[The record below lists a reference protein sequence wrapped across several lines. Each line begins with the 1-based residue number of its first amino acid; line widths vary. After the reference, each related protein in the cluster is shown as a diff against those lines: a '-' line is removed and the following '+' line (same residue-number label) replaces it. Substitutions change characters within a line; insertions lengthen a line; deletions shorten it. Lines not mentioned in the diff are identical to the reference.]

1 MWQKMG
7 QAASLRKAQTALS
20 RSEGP
25 GQMGVGTLIGG
36 GIILADLSGSKLW
49 WWWPLMARH
58 RRTLHWGL
66 AATVWCS
73 LAASMVPYWS
83 GRAVNALERQDW
95 HGSRVYLAWM
105 LAFTVIAGIGRY
117 LMRNTL
123 IGLSREVEREQR
135 ESLYDFL
142 LARPFAFYERQ
153 RVGDLMSRLGDDVG
167 TVRMATG
174 PGLMSFLQVIS
185 ILPLTLGLMFHTSWR
200 LTLGV
205 MLPFS
210 ALAMGFYIIGK
221 WSHAVQQKL
230 QLAFSALSTF
240 SHETIS
246 GERVVQAFGLE
257 EARVAQFGALSRRHA
272 SLSMK
277 QSVIFSAYAPLAALI
292 SGLAALV
299 LVAYGGSLVVRGD
312 LTLGD
317 LTAFTGFLVALAW
330 PIMSLGWSANLFQR
344 ARAGQDRLEQL
355 LRSPEAPLPPAQAI
369 ELPGAPTALCME
381 GLAFRFETGRGL
393 GPLDLTLAPGD
404 SLAVVGGIGSG
415 KTLLLQAL
423 AGLRE
428 PQAGRLLVD
437 GEPLGE
443 PQLRRHWA
451 GLGWVPQDAFLFSDT
466 LRANLT
472 MGCPEATEDE
482 IWEIARVVAMDG
494 LVRRLPGGL
503 DTVVGE
509 RGVILSGGERQ
520 RTALARALLRRPRLL
535 LLDDALSAVDA
546 ETESQIL
553 ENLRAF
559 LGKSTLVVATH
570 RVFVAETC
578 ARVLVLEEGRA
589 VQLGTP
595 GELGA
600 EPGLYARLKRLQSLE
615 RELVRG
621 A

>member
-1 MWQKMG
+1 
-7 QAASLRKAQTALS
+7 
-20 RSEGP
+20 
-25 GQMGVGTLIGG
+25 
-36 GIILADLSGSKLW
+36 
-49 WWWPLMARH
+49 MARH

-272 SLSMK
+272 SLTMK

-369 ELPGAPTALCME
+369 ELPGAPTALCLE

-393 GPLDLTLAPGD
+393 GPLDLSLAPGD

-472 MGCPEATEDE
+472 MGCPGATEEE

-589 VQLGTP
+589 IQLGTP
-595 GELGA
+595 SDLGA

>member
-1 MWQKMG
+1 M
-7 QAASLRKAQTALS
+7 
-20 RSEGP
+20 
-25 GQMGVGTLIGG
+25 
-36 GIILADLSGSKLW
+36 ADLSNSKLW

-58 RRTLHWGL
+58 RRTLYWGL

-73 LAASMVPYWS
+73 VAASVVPYWS
-83 GRAVNALERQDW
+83 GRAVNALERGDW
-95 HGSRVYLAWM
+95 HGSRVFLAWM
-105 LAFTVIAGIGRY
+105 LGFTVAAGIGRY

-123 IGLSREVEREQR
+123 IGLSRVVEREQR
-135 ESLYDFL
+135 ESLYSFL

-153 RVGDLMSRLGDDVG
+153 RVGDLMSRVGDDVG

-174 PGLMSFLQVIS
+174 PGLMSFLQVLS
-185 ILPLTLGLMFHTSWR
+185 ILPVTLALMFHTSWR
-200 LTLGV
+200 LTLAV

-210 ALAMGFYIIGK
+210 FLALGFYVIGK
-221 WSHAVQQKL
+221 WSHMVQQKL

-272 SLSMK
+272 MLSMK
-277 QSVIFSAYAPLAALI
+277 QSVIFSAYAPLSAFIGGVSALI
-292 SGLAALV
+292 
-299 LVAYGGSLVVRGD
+299 LVAYGGSLVVRGA

-330 PIMSLGWSANLFQR
+330 PMMSLGWSANLFQR
-344 ARAGQDRLEQL
+344 AKAGQDRLDQL
-355 LRSPEAPLPPAQAI
+355 LQSPEATLPRAEVITLPEVPA
-369 ELPGAPTALCME
+369 ALKLE
-381 GLAFRFETGRGL
+381 GVTHRFETGRGL
-393 GPLDLTLAPGD
+393 GPLDLVLAPGD
-404 SLAVVGGIGSG
+404 SLAVVGSIGSG
-415 KTLLLQAL
+415 KTLLLQVL

-428 PQAGRLLVD
+428 PQVGRLLVD
-437 GEPLGE
+437 GEPLSDLT
-443 PQLRRHWA
+443 LRRHWA
-451 GLGWVPQDAFLFSDT
+451 GLGWVPQEAFLFSDT
-466 LRANLT
+466 LRMNLA
-472 MGCPEATEDE
+472 MGRPDASDEE
-482 IWEIARVVAMDG
+482 IWEIARVVAMDD
-494 LVRRLPGGL
+494 LIRRLPEGL

-546 ETESQIL
+546 ETESRIL
-553 ENLRAF
+553 ENLRTF
-559 LGKSTLVVATH
+559 LGTSTLVLATH

-589 VQLGTP
+589 IQM
-595 GELGA
+595 GEPDTLA
-600 EPGLYARLKRLQSLE
+600 AQPGLFSRLKRLQSLE

>member
-1 MWQKMG
+1 
-7 QAASLRKAQTALS
+7 
-20 RSEGP
+20 
-25 GQMGVGTLIGG
+25 
-36 GIILADLSGSKLW
+36 
-49 WWWPLMARH
+49 MARH
-58 RRTLHWGL
+58 RRTLYWGL
-66 AATVWCS
+66 TATVWCS
-73 LAASMVPYWS
+73 LAASLVPYWS
-83 GRAVNALERQDW
+83 GRAVHALEFKDW
-95 HGSRVYLAWM
+95 HGSRVFLAWM
-105 LAFTVIAGIGRY
+105 LAFTALAGLGRY

-135 ESLYDFL
+135 GSLYDFL

-174 PGLMSFLQVIS
+174 PGLMSFLQVLS
-185 ILPLTLGLMFHTSWR
+185 ILPMTLGLMFHTSWR
-200 LTLGV
+200 LTLAV

-210 ALAMGFYIIGK
+210 FLAMGFYFIGK
-221 WSHAVQQKL
+221 WSHLVQQKL

-257 EARVAQFGALSRRHA
+257 EARVAQFSALSHRHA
-272 SLSMK
+272 MLSMK
-277 QSVIFSAYAPLAALI
+277 QSVIFSAYAPLSAFI
-292 SGLAALV
+292 GGVSALV
-299 LVAYGGSLVVRGD
+299 LVAYGGNLVVQGVLD
-312 LTLGD
+312 LGD

-330 PIMSLGWSANLFQR
+330 PMMSLGWSANLFQR
-344 ARAGQDRLEQL
+344 AKAGQDRLNEL
-355 LRSPEAPLPPAQAI
+355 LRSPERSLPPAEVI
-369 ELPGAPTALCME
+369 TLPQVPVALRLE
-381 GLAFRFETGRGL
+381 GLVHRFESGRGL
-393 GPLDLTLAPGD
+393 GPLDLELAPGD

-415 KTLLLQAL
+415 KTLLLQVL

-437 GEPLGE
+437 GEPLSE
-443 PQLRRHWA
+443 ATLRRHWA
-451 GLGWVPQDAFLFSDT
+451 GLGWVPQEAFLFSDT
-466 LRANLT
+466 LRANLA
-472 MGCPEATEDE
+472 MGRPEATKEE
-482 IWEIARVVAMDG
+482 IWEIARVVAMDD
-494 LVRRLPGGL
+494 LIRRLPEGL

-546 ETESQIL
+546 ETESRIL
-553 ENLRAF
+553 ESLRGF
-559 LGKSTLVVATH
+559 LGTSSLVLATH

-578 ARVLVLEEGRA
+578 NRVLVLEEGKA
-589 VQLGTP
+589 LQLGTA
-595 GELGA
+595 EALAA
-600 EPGLYARLKRLQSLE
+600 EPGLFARLKRLQSLE

>member
-1 MWQKMG
+1 M
-7 QAASLRKAQTALS
+7 
-20 RSEGP
+20 
-25 GQMGVGTLIGG
+25 
-36 GIILADLSGSKLW
+36 ADLSESKLF

-58 RRTLHWGL
+58 RRTLYWGL
-66 AATVWCS
+66 AATVLCS
-73 LAASMVPYWS
+73 VAASVVPYWS
-83 GRAVNALERQDW
+83 GRAVNALEHHDW
-95 HGSRVYLAWM
+95 HGSRVFLAWM
-105 LAFTVIAGIGRY
+105 LAFTAAAGIGRY

-123 IGLSREVEREQR
+123 IGLSRDVEREQR
-135 ESLYDFL
+135 EALYTYL
-142 LARPFAFYERQ
+142 LSRPFAFYERQ

-185 ILPLTLGLMFHTSWR
+185 ILPVTLGLMFSTSWR
-200 LTLGV
+200 LTLAV

-210 ALAMGFYIIGK
+210 FLALGFYIIGK

-257 EARVAQFGALSRRHA
+257 EARVAQFGVLSRRHA

-277 QSVIFSAYAPLAALI
+277 QSVIFSAYAPLSAFI
-292 SGLAALV
+292 SGVSALV
-299 LVAYGGSLVVRGD
+299 LVAYGGSLVVQGA
-312 LTLGD
+312 LNLGD

-330 PIMSLGWSANLFQR
+330 PMMSLGWSANLFQR
-344 ARAGQDRLEQL
+344 AKAGQERLDQL
-355 LRSPEAPLPPAQAI
+355 LRSPERPLPPAEPVA
-369 ELPGAPTALCME
+369 LPERPAALALE
-381 GLAFRFETGRGL
+381 NVSHRFETGRGL
-393 GPLDLTLAPGD
+393 GPLDLALAPGD

-415 KTLLLQAL
+415 KTLLLQVL

-428 PQAGRLLVD
+428 PQAGRMLVD
-437 GEPLGE
+437 DEPLSDAT
-443 PQLRRHWA
+443 LRRHWA
-451 GLGWVPQDAFLFSDT
+451 GLGWVPQEAFLFSDT
-466 LRANLT
+466 LRANLA
-472 MGCPEATEDE
+472 MGRPDATEDE
-482 IWEIARVVAMDG
+482 IWEIARVVAMDE
-494 LVRRLPGGL
+494 LIRRLPEGL

-546 ETESQIL
+546 ETESRIL

-559 LGKSTLVVATH
+559 LGKSTLVLATH

-589 VQLGTP
+589 IQLGTP
-595 GELGA
+595 ADLAGQ
-600 EPGLYARLKRLQSLE
+600 PGLFARLKRLQSLE
-615 RELVRG
+615 RELVQG